1 MPSLISRLGLAALLI
16 LLSACVKPPVDP
28 SLLIPPAGQWA
39 VVEAAWYGEM
49 HHGLKTA
56 SGEIFDKRE
65 FTAAHSHLPFGTVVD
80 VRNLEAGPSVQV
92 VITDRA
98 NADRGVDLLISQATA
113 EKLGMIH
120 ERRFLVEYR
129 WME

>member
-1 MPSLISRLGLAALLI
+1 MPPLISRLGLAALLI
-16 LLSACVKPPVDP
+16 LLAACVKPPIDP
-28 SLLIPPAGQWA
+28 SLLIPPAGKWTVA
-39 VVEAAWYGEM
+39 EAAWYGEM
-49 HHGLKTA
+49 HHGMKTA
-56 SGEIFDKRE
+56 DGDIFDMRE

-98 NADRGVDLLISQATA
+98 NADRGVELLISKAAA

-120 ERRFLVEYR
+120 ERRFMVEYR
-129 WME
+129 WTE